1 MLALPRRD
9 LLTLPIL
16 LAGCEAPLRPPPPA
30 PAIGVAEPADE
41 TGEVTDSARRIA
53 LRDALIAALRR
64 RGHDAGPAVPPG
76 IIAPGAPIEL
86 HVTLVQRRGP
96 GLLPTAMHEGS
107 LAVARLR
114 ETDRRGHSVM
124 LVVQAPPG
132 GEPAEVAEA
141 VVAAV
146 APRIGAMSIPS
157 GPGLDITATG
167 RRVRHLGNGRFLV
180 GEETVDLRALAHAHD
195 RIADWDV
202 PDATDITLQ
211 HAEPTPAGL
220 GDVATITLYHVD
232 PPLVGLPSRQA
243 GIDRSIDFRDPSNL
257 VKSAYSNIVSI
268 VRTEDAAPVPV
279 ASHPIGHFFVRVEV
293 PGFPTL
299 LTGMTTIRR
308 SDMELLD
315 LTIGRELGIGGV
327 LLTPQPGRLNASAEA
342 ARELAL
348 RQRRLRIV
356 DGLYF
361 RQERGR
367 NLGPEYLRENGNV
380 VFARV
385 RVPLRNGMDAMACF
399 AELVARGIHNRFG
412 SLLNRTFRGT
422 GAGCAAFA
430 MSWLQA
436 AGVIPFVTEPPP
448 GPAPS
453 EPEALG
459 PLEFW
464 RVAHAGLRIPW
475 EHLGCDERVGA
486 AQPQAAR
493 FTVYDL
499 LLHGERQDFIQ
510 SATAGLIDRLREQF
524 GFLAAPFF
532 EVGIQTPL
540 RGIAVVI
547 HRRDPFERG
556 RYSWDCPG
564 LDLAFWDNA
573 RFSAWIRRVWEVG
586 SRHPKVRPVREGR
599 FLGLEIDATAA
610 PRQAESF
617 FAAADRRD
625 AALRAERPPAMTCEA
640 AFAQGLE

>member
-1 MLALPRRD
+1 MHPLPRRD
-9 LLTLPIL
+9 LLALPVL

-30 PAIGVAEPADE
+30 PAIGVAEPAEE
-41 TGEVTDSARRIA
+41 TGKPADAARRIA

-64 RGHDAGPAVPPG
+64 RGHDAGPTVPPG
-76 IIAPGAPIEL
+76 IIAPGPPIALE
-86 HVTLVQRRGP
+86 VTLVQRRGP
-96 GLLPTAMHEGS
+96 GLLPPAMHEGS

-114 ETDRRGHSVM
+114 ETARRGDSVM

-132 GEPAEVAEA
+132 ATPAEVAEA
-141 VVAAV
+141 VAAAV
-146 APRIGAMSIPS
+146 APRIGAISVPP

-167 RRVRHLGNGRFLV
+167 RRVRHLGQGRFLV

-202 PDATDITLQ
+202 PEATDVTLE
-211 HAEPTPAGL
+211 HAEPAPAGP

-243 GIDRSIDFRDPSNL
+243 GIDRGIDFRDPSNL
-257 VKSAYSNIVSI
+257 VKSAYSNIVSN
-268 VRTEDAAPVPV
+268 VRSEDAAPVAV

-293 PGFPTL
+293 PGFPTV
-299 LTGMTTIRR
+299 LTGMATIRR

-327 LLTPQPGRLNASAEA
+327 LLTPQPGRLNAAAEA

-348 RQRRLRIV
+348 RQRRLRVI

-361 RQERGR
+361 RRERGR
-367 NLGPEYLRENGNV
+367 NRGPEYIRENGNV

-412 SLLNRTFRGT
+412 SLLNRSFRGT

-430 MSWLQA
+430 MGWLQA
-436 AGVIPFVTEPPP
+436 AGVIPFIAEPPP
-448 GPAPS
+448 GQPPA

-464 RVAHAGLRIPW
+464 RAVHARLHIPW

-486 AQPQAAR
+486 ALPQAAR

-499 LLHGERQDFIQ
+499 LLHGEREEFVQ

-524 GFLAAPFF
+524 GFLASTFF

-547 HRRDPFERG
+547 HRRDPLERG
-556 RYSWDCPG
+556 
-564 LDLAFWDNA
+564 N
-573 RFSAWIRRVWEVG
+573 
-586 SRHPKVRPVREGR
+586 
-599 FLGLEIDATAA
+599 
-610 PRQAESF
+610 
-617 FAAADRRD
+617 
-625 AALRAERPPAMTCEA
+625 
-640 AFAQGLE
+640 